1 MKLVFVNGISAFCTR
16 SFIFHFL
23 YMLND
28 TVEYDGYEDL
38 FYYVNFLQGLA
49 NSIVV
54 IPCGYK
60 YVSNPIFV
68 FFPGNL
74 QKMNLWNT
82 HYWLR
87 GAYIPN

>member
-1 MKLVFVNGISAFCTR
+1 MYDEFCTVIILRHISVVQYSMFPVKINLFYEAGIVNGISAFCTR

-38 FYYVNFLQGLA
+38 FYYVNFLQELA
-49 NSIVV
+49 NSSVV

-60 YVSNPIFV
+60 
-68 FFPGNL
+68 
-74 QKMNLWNT
+74 
-82 HYWLR
+82 
-87 GAYIPN
+87 